1 MGKLMKDVFETIEY
15 KGVEYRL
22 VFNLNVIEILQDKY
36 GTVQNWID
44 TINAIEDE
52 GDAKAVKFGFEAML
66 NEGIDMMNEDNG
78 TDIKPLTLKQ
88 IGRILTDVG
97 LTIAMQK
104 MDKLLSDSNQTE
116 EKNA

>member
-1 MGKLMKDVFETIEY
+1 MGKLMNDVFETIEY

-44 TINAIEDE
+44 TINAIENE

-78 TDIKPLTLKQ
+78 TDIKPLTPKAVGRMITE
-88 IGRILTDVG
+88 IGMANAVE
-97 LTIAMQK
+97 
-104 MDKLLSDSNQTE
+104 KLNETVVESTKSN
-116 EKNA
+116 EKNS